1 MNKRSGF
8 TSRFLRRY
16 RVPEEKFDLV
26 FGTFPN
32 RLYVLTDSTG
42 QYAITGEEESDYVI
56 MQKTDKKNKYQWV
69 LVDADTGTICFFT
82 DLKNYMSIN
91 VVNGQINV
99 KRSDILK
106 NGTFTFNSDYTI
118 TLKNGYTDYC
128 LAFKKPGNEE
138 KTSENTTSEGTTSE
152 GTTSDTDDKKSKEG
166 FWSSF
171 FKNTF
176 EYFNEKTD
184 IPLEV
189 VKTKNIDLDKYSNTW
204 KFELVF
210 DLRDLT
216 DNVDTINELQSAN
229 VSGDAQVNA
238 LQKLVENNKKQ
249 YETELGYKD
258 EKIKNYNDLIT
269 RYESSWY
276 VKSFLKEKENE

>member
-1 MNKRSGF
+1 MNKRAGF
-8 TSRFLRRY
+8 TTRFLRRPHI
-16 RVPEEKFDLV
+16 VAEKFDIV

-32 RLYVLTDSTG
+32 RLYILTDITG

-56 MQKTDKKNKYQWV
+56 MKKVDKKNKYQWV

-82 DLKNYMSIN
+82 DLKNYMNIN

-106 NGTFTFNSDYTI
+106 NGTFTFNSDFTI
-118 TLKNGYTDYC
+118 TLKNGYSDYC
-128 LAFKKPGNEE
+128 LAFKKQLGQTTPKTENSTNEGDASADNEE
-138 KTSENTTSEGTTSE
+138 K
-152 GTTSDTDDKKSKEG
+152 KEG
-166 FWSSF
+166 FFSRIFGNMFGSGQI
-171 FKNTF
+171 

-189 VKTKNIDLDKYSNTW
+189 VKLKDIDLNTYSNTW
-204 KFELVF
+204 KFELVY

-216 DNVDTINELQSAN
+216 DNADTIEELQKVNA
-229 VSGDAQVNA
+229 SGNTQVDA

-249 YETELGYKD
+249 YDTELGYKD
-258 EKIKNYNDLIT
+258 NKLKEYTDKINK
-269 RYESSWY
+269 YESNWFVST
-276 VKSFLKEKENE
+276 FLKE